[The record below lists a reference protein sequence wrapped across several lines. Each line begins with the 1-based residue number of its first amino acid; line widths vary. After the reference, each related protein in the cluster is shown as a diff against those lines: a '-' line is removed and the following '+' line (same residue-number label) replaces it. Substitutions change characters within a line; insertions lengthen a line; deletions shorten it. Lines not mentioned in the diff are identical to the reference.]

1 MLASRRPAQTH
12 AFVDQ
17 LRQTTFLQ
25 PKARVRLRR
34 AFGKETDQSP
44 TQRLREG
51 ALVIPQTLLDLAVR
65 VGLALASLVVVIGK
79 VLVAVVFQVVWPLVR
94 LVEIWKRS
102 EAGLAHGRF
111 NRWMAETPPLR
122 GLRDAVW
129 HGLLDVTTLDLLATD
144 MGRFVR
150 WIWRRPTTWW
160 RWIVG
165 GLRLLLFPGV
175 LAYLLVRFVLHSAL
189 SLVRAA
195 LVTAA
200 LLIALLIVLASGL
213 ISLLIVPVAAPILGL
228 FQLGLTGVQNGYP
241 VLLRAALKQRLI
253 VIAGAAISFWVCF
266 TQLVPSLGTELIPQ
280 VHQGEFNLE
289 LSMPVGT
296 PLVRTAQVAEWV
308 EGIAREID
316 GVDRVATTVGS
327 DNSATSTAD
336 EGEHTA
342 RLTLR
347 LVAGVTP
354 DGESAIIEQLRRG
367 LHNLP
372 EVETEVS

>member
-1 MLASRRPAQTH
+1 MLESIFRCREEGDDLLTATVRGTGEVGGAVFASTLTTIAVFFPIVFVEGVAGQVFGDMALTVVFSLLASLAVALFFIPMLASRRPAQTH
-12 AFVDQ
+12 ALVDQ

-34 AFGKETDQSP
+34 ALGKETDQSP

-200 LLIALLIVLASGL
+200 LLIALLIAWPLSYVSMNQLFQFYPYRGDMGPEIFVFGGVLAL
-213 ISLLIVPVAAPILGL
+213 FVAW
-228 FQLGLTGVQNGYP
+228 LTVAYQA
-241 VLLRAALKQRLI
+241 LKAAL
-253 VIAGAAISFWVCF
+253 AD
-266 TQLVPSLGTELIPQ
+266 
-280 VHQGEFNLE
+280 
-289 LSMPVGT
+289 PVD
-296 PLVRTAQVAEWV
+296 A
-308 EGIAREID
+308 
-316 GVDRVATTVGS
+316 
-327 DNSATSTAD
+327 
-336 EGEHTA
+336 
-342 RLTLR
+342 LR
-347 LVAGVTP
+347 Y
-354 DGESAIIEQLRRG
+354 E
-367 LHNLP
+367 
-372 EVETEVS
+372 